1 MSCMV
6 PDSNDRLLGSLTS
19 LSYEEIASLLCN
31 NEGGC
36 RLDCRLNRCVIHCS
50 PFEL

>member
-1 MSCMV
+1 MSCTV

-19 LSYEEIASLLCN
+19 LSYEEIALLCN

-36 RLDCRLNRCVIHCS
+36 RLDCRLNCRAVHCS
-50 PFEL
+50 PFELW